1 MNILV
6 LGSGGR
12 EHSICWSISKS
23 KNCKEI
29 YCIPGN
35 SGIAEIAKCVEIN
48 LKKKKLVYRFCLEKQ
63 IDLVVIG
70 PENLLEQGMTDYL
83 SHKGISV
90 FGPNR
95 RASKLE
101 TSKTFS
107 KKFMKK
113 HNIPTANY
121 KSFDT
126 LVKSKK
132 YIENIS
138 LPIVIKVDGLASGKG
153 VIICKT
159 KKKANNELKEIFINK
174 KFGEAGKKILI
185 EEFLHGFELS
195 YFTFVDKN
203 SFLNLGYAL
212 DHKRKYDDDK
222 GPNTGGMGAFSPSPK
237 ISKLLLETINT
248 NIIKPTIIGIKKDN
262 LNYNGILF
270 FGIMQ
275 TNNGPKVVEYNS
287 RFGDPECQTILR
299 RFDGDLLKILYAT
312 AKDNLSSCK
321 VKLSSDYSVCIV
333 LASKGYP
340 KKFKKKMII
349 KNLEKI
355 TNTKGI
361 HVFHSATTKIKDN
374 YYSNG
379 GRVLSITSRH
389 SSIQNARKNAYNL
402 IKKINWQN
410 GFYRKD
416 IGLKNIK

>member
-23 KNCKEI
+23 KNCKDI

-35 SGIAEIAKCVEIN
+35 SGIAEIAKCIKLD
-48 LKKKKLVYRFCLEKQ
+48 LKKKNLVYKFCVDKK

-95 RASKLE
+95 KASKLE

-113 HNIPTANY
+113 HDIPTANH
-121 KSFDT
+121 KSFDS
-126 LVKSKK
+126 LIKSREYVK
-132 YIENIS
+132 NLS
-138 LPIVIKVDGLASGKG
+138 LPIVIKVDGLAAGKG
-153 VIICKT
+153 VTICDT
-159 KKKANNELKEIFINK
+159 KEKANNELKEIFVNK
-174 KFGEAGKKILI
+174 KFGEAGRKILI
-185 EEFLHGFELS
+185 EEFLEGFELS
-195 YFTFVDKN
+195 YFTFIDKT
-203 SFLNLGYAL
+203 SSLNLGYAL
-212 DHKRKYDDDK
+212 DHKKKYDNDK

-237 ISKLLLETINT
+237 ISKRLLETINT
-248 NIIKPTIIGIKKDN
+248 NIIKPTIAGIRKDN
-262 LNYNGILF
+262 LNYRGVLF

-275 TNNGPKVVEYNS
+275 TKNGPKIIEYNS

-299 RFDGDLLKILYAT
+299 RFDGDLLEILYAT
-312 AKDNLSSCK
+312 AKDTLNRCT

-349 KNLEKI
+349 KNLKKI
-355 TNTKGI
+355 KNSQQI
-361 HVFHSATTKIKDN
+361 YVFHSATTKMKDN

-402 IKKINWQN
+402 IKKINWKN
-410 GFYRKD
+410 GFFRKD